1 MDESIRTLRLD
12 GRKTMPLYLNNS
24 NLDDISDA
32 ISEASIEILKA
43 YESEAED
50 ENAPVKPEMIAEAL
64 GELID
69 IMYMVEIDQ
78 ASCALFSDME
88 LPLPSEILYNEDYR
102 SLTPEEISEL
112 GQHGLSLLQ
121 TLSEWAG
128 NLHLSKESQQ
138 LRAVSVIVALWVARH
153 GGRLSCL
160 EVIVDT
166 LAQIANKTN
175 DQKVLKELSS
185 VMGELIGAVH
195 SDIRRA
201 RCSQN
206 AFDIW
211 RIFNI
216 NRGIIAVRTE
226 DMNTIDSVF
235 EQLSD
240 TIPDQAA
247 EYFEANFSSF
257 TLLRD
262 STQAQR
268 LLRREAVGANKRIL
282 H

>member
-1 MDESIRTLRLD
+1 
-12 GRKTMPLYLNNS
+12 MPLYLNNS

-32 ISEASIEILKA
+32 ISEASIEIVKA
-43 YESEAED
+43 YHSEAED
-50 ENAPVKPEMIAEAL
+50 EQAAVKPDMIAEAL

-78 ASCALFSDME
+78 ASCALFSDMQ
-88 LPLPSEILYNEDYR
+88 LPLPNELIHNEDYR

-112 GQHGLSLLQ
+112 GQHGLSLIQ
-121 TLSEWAG
+121 TLSDWAK
-128 NLHLSKESQQ
+128 NLHLSKETQQ
-138 LRAVSVIVALWVARH
+138 LRAVSVIVALWIARH
-153 GGRLSCL
+153 GGRLRTL
-160 EVIVDT
+160 ELIVDT

-175 DQKVLKELSS
+175 DQQVLKELSA
-185 VMGELIGAVH
+185 VMGELISAVH
-195 SDIRRA
+195 SDIKHA
-201 RCSQN
+201 DCSQK

-216 NRGIIAVRTE
+216 NRGIIAVRTQ
-226 DMNTIDSVF
+226 DMDTIDSVF

-247 EYFEANFSSF
+247 EYFEANFNAF
-257 TLLRD
+257 TLLRG
-262 STQAQR
+262 SAQAQR
-268 LLRREAVGANKRIL
+268 LLRRESYQAKKRTL